1 LNTDR
6 GLYSNEI
13 EANLKN
19 IKSFKGVVS
28 QDRLELLKA
37 PMKKDFSCIINLED
51 SNEDGSHWV
60 ALYNDKNENFTEYF
74 DSYGMKPALQTIRF
88 VKKHFRK
95 SIYYNDTQVQGD
107 NSKRC
112 GFFCQF
118 YIKSRSSGKSP
129 YDTLYS
135 LKQEP
140 SKFNEEKVLE

>member
-13 EANLKN
+13 DSNLKD
-19 IKSFKGVVS
+19 IKSFKGAIS

-37 PMKKDFSCIINLED
+37 PMRNDFSCIINLED
-51 SNEDGSHWV
+51 SDMGGSHWV
-60 ALYNDKNENFTEYF
+60 ALYNDKKEYFTEYF

-95 SIYYNDTQVQGD
+95 PLYFNDTQVQGD
-107 NSKRC
+107 NSKKC
-112 GFFCQF
+112 GYFCQY
-118 YIKSRSSGKSP
+118 YIRNRSSGKCS
-129 YDTLYS
+129 YDVLYS